1 LLEYK
6 CKEEFF
12 TDIKSFNAYITLIFT
27 VKNHFQHWE
36 ELIGEEVPPLLLG
49 GINMNL
55 IYALILSIL
64 VEALISYAKD
74 IYQNRKLC
82 WEYLL
87 SIAIGLGLAFA
98 YQIDL
103 VALALGIDSQIPYMG
118 IIITGIVISRGSN
131 YVFDLW
137 NHILEVKQP
146 SFDDIKK

>member
-1 LLEYK
+1 
-6 CKEEFF
+6 
-12 TDIKSFNAYITLIFT
+12 
-27 VKNHFQHWE
+27 
-36 ELIGEEVPPLLLG
+36 
-49 GINMNL
+49 MNL